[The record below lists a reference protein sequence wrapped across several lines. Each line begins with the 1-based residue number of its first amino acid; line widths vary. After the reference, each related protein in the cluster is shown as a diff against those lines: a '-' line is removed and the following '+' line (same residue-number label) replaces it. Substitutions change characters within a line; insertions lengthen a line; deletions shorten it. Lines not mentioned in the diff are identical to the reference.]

1 MREVEAIA
9 ELKTGIS
16 IRISYSLRVLAKKRC
31 PSTGEI
37 SAPKE
42 VESPTS
48 SRCANRNPC
57 ASIMVSDRRIYSPG
71 ANSRQICA
79 IRRQRIN
86 SRKKFA
92 GAVSPIT
99 SHGAYVVT
107 SLNRIRGRAASQ
119 RIRIQFGI
127 RPNLSGVR
135 PNPKKWI
142 RCIPTNNY
150 ILASSAVWGRPGQ
163 YCADQPAGVEVFAG
177 DSVTFPCSF
186 VFPRTLTGITN
197 RTIVFQAGNI
207 SYCGDRIY
215 NSRYGNTTQE
225 YQGRV
230 SLVGDP
236 QAQNGTITLTSVRTS
251 DRKNFCCRV
260 QLLNQNTI
268 IEQWQNGLG
277 TRLTVRVGEN
287 KMTMHQPPFISAL
300 VGDTVTIPCHFSIN
314 SKKEIQKKSVSSVQW
329 RFGQSPSCGTVIYN
343 SSTGAVR
350 REDRERISV
359 AGEGGASILIKRV
372 TTNDRGWYCCGA
384 QVTGDGQVYTTQRER
399 GTNLTITGKTDQ
411 MKIKQP
417 KEVTFTNSST
427 ISCNF
432 TLPEDEDPLWLG
444 IYWMFGNPREGF
456 AYHPHPE
463 LIHPR
468 YRGKTRLVGQSD
480 LYLEEVIGMDNTN
493 FYCRVAMRLCNDT
506 QQNTIE
512 TLLEEGAGT
521 LLRVNADPSD
531 QTKIIAASVVSA
543 IILILLLFIILCLV
557 KHKGK

>member
-1 MREVEAIA
+1 MSALLV
-9 ELKTGIS
+9 LWLVL
-16 IRISYSLRVLAKKRC
+16 SLW
-31 PSTGEI
+31 G
-37 SAPKE
+37 
-42 VESPTS
+42 
-48 SRCANRNPC
+48 
-57 ASIMVSDRRIYSPG
+57 
-71 ANSRQICA
+71 
-79 IRRQRIN
+79 
-86 SRKKFA
+86 
-92 GAVSPIT
+92 
-99 SHGAYVVT
+99 
-107 SLNRIRGRAASQ
+107 
-119 RIRIQFGI
+119 
-127 RPNLSGVR
+127 
-135 PNPKKWI
+135 
-142 RCIPTNNY
+142 
-150 ILASSAVWGRPGQ
+150 AVWGRPGQ

-277 TRLTVRVGEN
+277 TRLTVRGEN

-557 KHKGK
+557 KHKGMRKQVQQSKQKKSESATPEYEGTESVRKEQTTDMSLYTTIEETARASCDPSNNGGQLLYSTVNHSLSSTNHTSSPDSGKEVFYADVKRN

>member
-1 MREVEAIA
+1 MCGLLLLCSV
-9 ELKTGIS
+9 L
-16 IRISYSLRVLAKKRC
+16 SLW
-31 PSTGEI
+31 G
-37 SAPKE
+37 
-42 VESPTS
+42 
-48 SRCANRNPC
+48 
-57 ASIMVSDRRIYSPG
+57 
-71 ANSRQICA
+71 
-79 IRRQRIN
+79 
-86 SRKKFA
+86 
-92 GAVSPIT
+92 
-99 SHGAYVVT
+99 
-107 SLNRIRGRAASQ
+107 
-119 RIRIQFGI
+119 
-127 RPNLSGVR
+127 
-135 PNPKKWI
+135 
-142 RCIPTNNY
+142 
-150 ILASSAVWGRPGQ
+150 AVWGRPGQ
-163 YCADQPAGVEVFAG
+163 YCVDQPSGVEVFAG

-186 VFPRTLTGITN
+186 VFSRNLTAITN
-197 RTIVFQAGNI
+197 RAIVFQAGNI
-207 SYCGDRIY
+207 SYCGAPIY
-215 NSRYGNTTQE
+215 NSRYGNTIQE
-225 YQGRV
+225 YKGRV

-268 IEQWQNGLG
+268 IQQWQNGGG
-277 TRLTVRVGEN
+277 TRLTVRGEN

-300 VGDTVTIPCHFSIN
+300 VGDTVTIPCHFSIS
-314 SKKEIQKKSVSSVQW
+314 SKKKIQKISVSSVQW
-329 RFGQSPSCGTVIYN
+329 SFGQSQSCGTVIYN

-399 GTNLTITGKTDQ
+399 GTNLIITGKNNR

-521 LLRVNADPSD
+521 LLHVVNVHGPTS
-531 QTKIIAASVVSA
+531 QWTLYI
-543 IILILLLFIILCLV
+543 IILVRCALICILIPTGILGFIKIREDIYTIYQMKTLV
-557 KHKGK
+557 PQ